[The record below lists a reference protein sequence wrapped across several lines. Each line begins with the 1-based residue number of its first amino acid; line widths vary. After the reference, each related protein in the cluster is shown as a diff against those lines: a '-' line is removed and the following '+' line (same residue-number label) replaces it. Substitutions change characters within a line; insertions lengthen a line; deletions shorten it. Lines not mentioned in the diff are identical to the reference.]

1 MKPYPDDTLR
11 EHEVRL
17 FPSVHIKSEREAEL
31 RATASLL
38 AMVSAVPEF
47 GRAVVRRAGGFGGR
61 LSCFTEVPFK
71 LDRSDGAAPEDLRP
85 DGLIQAVYGKK
96 RWSALVEVKVGKAG
110 LDQEQ
115 VDKYHR
121 LAWQEGID
129 AVITVS
135 NQSALPS
142 GRPPVKLRKG
152 KLHKI
157 PVVHFSWERLL
168 SKAQILGRKKAV
180 SDPDQKWMLDEWIRY
195 VDDAKSRI
203 VEPPE
208 LGSGWNEV
216 LKAARTKALDT
227 RANELEDVT
236 SHWIGYLQKAALRL
250 SAKLGVEVQPRLTR
264 KEQKEPGIYLERLIK
279 EARANE
285 VLSGALKIPDAAGD
299 LRVDVFLHSRSVRY
313 GLELQAPEE
322 GWQATRVNWLVRQ
335 LRGIDDLPTDLQV
348 SIGWSS
354 WGLLTAGPVSR
365 LLADASTF
373 MRDQAGVRIPKD
385 TMPKRFLIQWTTNLQ
400 ACRSRSNA
408 PVLEGI
414 SRGLEDFYR
423 VLMERLVPYV
433 QPAPQLLK
441 PEKSSDETE
450 PSATPHVPETQS
462 TASHPDP
469 AANTALQDDQPSADG
484 GTRDS

>member
-47 GRAVVRRAGGFGGR
+47 GRAVVRRAGGSGGL
-61 LSCFTEVPFK
+61 LSCFTEVPFQ
-71 LDRSDGAAPEDLRP
+71 LDRGDGATPEDLRP
-85 DGLIQAVYGKK
+85 DGLIQAVWGKN
-96 RWSALVEVKVGKAG
+96 RWSSLVEVKVGKTS
-110 LDQEQ
+110 LDKEQ
-115 VDKYHR
+115 VDKYVR
-121 LAWQEGID
+121 LARQEGIN

-135 NQSALPS
+135 NKSALAND
-142 GRPPVKLRKG
+142 RPPVNLDKRRLG
-152 KLHKI
+152 NI
-157 PVVHFSWERLL
+157 SVVHFSWERLL
-168 SKAQILGRKKAV
+168 SEAQILGRKKAV

-195 VDDAKSRI
+195 VDDAGSRI

-208 LGSGWNEV
+208 LGSSWNEV
-216 LKAARTKALDT
+216 LKAARTGALDT

-236 SHWIGYLQKAALRL
+236 SHWIGYLRKAALRMR
-250 SAKLGVEVQPRLTR
+250 AKLGVEVQLRLTR
-264 KEQKEPGIYLERLIK
+264 KEQKEPGVYLERLIT
-279 EARANE
+279 EARANG
-285 VLSGALKIPDAAGD
+285 VLSGALKIPDAASD

-313 GLELQAPEE
+313 GLKLQAPEE
-322 GWQATRVNWLVRQ
+322 GRQATRVNWLVRQ
-335 LRGIDDLPTDLQV
+335 LRGIADLPSGLQI
-348 SIGWSS
+348 SIDWSS
-354 WGLLTAGPVSR
+354 LGLLTSGPASQ

-385 TMPKRFLIQWTTNLQ
+385 TMPERFLIQWTTKLQ
-400 ACRSRSNA
+400 PGRGRSST

-433 QPAPQLLK
+433 QPAPRLLE

-450 PSATPHVPETQS
+450 PSAAPHVPETQS

-469 AANTALQDDQPSADG
+469 AAGCHAH
-484 GTRDS
+484 GTRENHC